1 VESFV
6 SSLLIIALAEMG
18 DKTQLV
24 ALALAGRYRTVTVA
38 AGVCLG
44 VLVTNLFAA
53 ACGTLIGAALPVTLI
68 KFVAG
73 FAFIGFAVWTFLD
86 KCEDESCDIR
96 EGRNPLLSIATAF
109 FVAELGDKTQ
119 LTALTLAADTGEFFS
134 VWAGSSLGMMLA
146 VTIAIALGSIAQKS
160 LPERTV
166 KVACSIVF
174 AVFGILTVLEAVSS
188 LG

>member
-1 VESFV
+1 MESFV

-68 KFVAG
+68 KVVAG

-86 KCEDESCDIR
+86 NCEDESCDIR
-96 EGRNPLLSIATAF
+96 EERNPLLSIATAF
-109 FVAELGDKTQ
+109 FVAELRRQ
-119 LTALTLAADTGEFFS
+119 NTADSSHARCRHRRVFS
-134 VWAGSSLGMMLA
+134 VWAGSSGMMLA
-146 VTIAIALGSIAQKS
+146 VTIAIALEASHKNHS
-160 LPERTV
+160 ERTV